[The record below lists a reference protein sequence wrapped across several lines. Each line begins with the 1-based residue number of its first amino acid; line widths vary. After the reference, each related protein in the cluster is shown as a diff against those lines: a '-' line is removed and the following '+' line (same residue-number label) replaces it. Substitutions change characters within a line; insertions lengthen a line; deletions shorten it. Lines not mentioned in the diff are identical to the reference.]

1 MKIEFDMKED
11 RVISLGIVIIL
22 LAILH
27 VNYQHWQVSERL
39 YKLMDTEVVTNSA
52 DTIHPLQAVE
62 QQCPKQHQVEKI
74 VESNE
79 SSAIKIESQDAL
91 QNLLQN
97 NQKPSVLFFYMNGCG
112 WCTKMN
118 PVYEQILKNPKF
130 AGINFYKAEGNQCGA
145 AMIIKQMFDQSISG
159 YPTLIFIKDGKY
171 IDKQVGFSQPEQF
184 EQKIASVFSL

>member
-11 RVISLGIVIIL
+11 RVISLGILIVL

-27 VNYQHWQVSERL
+27 VNYQHWQLSERL
-39 YKLMDTEVVTNSA
+39 YKLMDTEVIANPA
-52 DTIHPLQAVE
+52 DAIHQ
-62 QQCPKQHQVEKI
+62 QHQSQLEKSP
-74 VESNE
+74 VLNK
-79 SSAIKIESQDAL
+79 SSALQIESQEAL

-118 PVYEQILKNPKF
+118 PVYEQVLKNPKF
-130 AGINFYKAEGNQCGA
+130 VGINFYKIEGNQCGA
-145 AMIIKQMFDQSISG
+145 SMIVKQMFDQSISG

-171 IDKQVGFSQPEQF
+171 IDKQVGFLQSEQL
-184 EQKIASVFSL
+184 EQKIAENFSL